1 MRALA
6 GIVEVICRELAAH
19 AGGVSCVQNIEVG
32 FQVRLHLVAGL
43 KHNVAVGQGFLGQ
56 GSLGYNA
63 VLLAQGSSV
72 FQVGV
77 GSFHAGFVAVHKGGK
92 AGGVSFHSI
101 LAGDQNAGYQ
111 LGAGNFFPLF
121 VHIQGNAQAFDLSQC
136 AGHKGLGQHGDR
148 AGAGLQLSQS
158 LGCFA
163 VEVKGHIVIR
173 VNTVFSQDVAQNIFR
188 GGTLAG
194 CHDGLALQVLHAVHS
209 LAVFHNIQHAQGV
222 DAGNLNGAVGFLVQ
236 GCGQVSGHSGCVQLA
251 LYQLRHDFIGL
262 AVHFKVIISGIFAC
276 HQVHKAHG
284 GGAFQAGNAQSIGGG
299 QFLGFLTGSGFR
311 SSLGDS
317 FAGSCTGCNR
327 AGCRTAAGGNGGS
340 RKPPRDDD
348 DAPRKAKGRKS
359 GKKGSSGKGGNGK
372 KKKKIRWW
380 QILLITLLVIALIF
394 GGAFALIMGAI
405 TPAGGNI
412 KLNQLINTPKEFQ
425 GKEFNIL
432 VTGVDRS
439 STGDL
444 SAGAANDSNVN
455 DGMTDMI
462 LYVHFNNETGEMKML
477 QIPRDTMV
485 TTDASVSGNYRIN
498 GVAKTQGSDGNNNM
512 AALCEL
518 VADQYKLPI
527 DGFMTIRLEMLT
539 ELVDLFGG
547 VEINVPMDVD
557 YAALGLGDSVIHAGY
572 QTLNGASMEFLL
584 RARKIYP
591 DGDIGR
597 LNMQR
602 QFYAALFRKLKSIG
616 NIWDVAKLT
625 PAVLN
630 YMETNLSASD
640 LISFAI
646 SMLKI
651 DSSKIMIC
659 QMPVISGPQ
668 YNGQSL
674 LYPARQADADLLNQY
689 FRENTGPVDAS
700 QLNLCDNVID
710 LSGYTATD
718 PNIQQMGGLMAEA
731 DDAQKNENLDG
742 SNQVTDIMASEST
755 AESESTD
762 TDSTDTESQPAA

>member
-1 MRALA
+1 MSEPRKLYTGSASGGLDQEQYEAARRRAQQLAEQNARRRTVQQPMRTAQGRHISQRPA
-6 GIVEVICRELAAH
+6 AQPAPQPVQEPVQEPVQQPAPQPEAPRELTYAQRQAMAYRAAAERKYGDTLQFQVQRPRRTVNRPADAEQQARQAANRLYEQPADRKPAAAPRTQVRQMDLNGVQGSKPMYNYDAAAGGIQMEEAAAQPRRAKHADAPQPAAH
-19 AGGVSCVQNIEVG
+19 
-32 FQVRLHLVAGL
+32 
-43 KHNVAVGQGFLGQ
+43 K
-56 GSLGYNA
+56 
-63 VLLAQGSSV
+63 
-72 FQVGV
+72 
-77 GSFHAGFVAVHKGGK
+77 
-92 AGGVSFHSI
+92 
-101 LAGDQNAGYQ
+101 
-111 LGAGNFFPLF
+111 P
-121 VHIQGNAQAFDLSQC
+121 
-136 AGHKGLGQHGDR
+136 
-148 AGAGLQLSQS
+148 
-158 LGCFA
+158 
-163 VEVKGHIVIR
+163 
-173 VNTVFSQDVAQNIFR
+173 
-188 GGTLAG
+188 
-194 CHDGLALQVLHAVHS
+194 
-209 LAVFHNIQHAQGV
+209 
-222 DAGNLNGAVGFLVQ
+222 
-236 GCGQVSGHSGCVQLA
+236 
-251 LYQLRHDFIGL
+251 
-262 AVHFKVIISGIFAC
+262 
-276 HQVHKAHG
+276 
-284 GGAFQAGNAQSIGGG
+284 
-299 QFLGFLTGSGFR
+299 
-311 SSLGDS
+311 
-317 FAGSCTGCNR
+317 
-327 AGCRTAAGGNGGS
+327 RTAAGGNGGS
-340 RKPPRDDD
+340 RKPPRDEDD
-348 DAPRKAKGRKS
+348 VPHKAKGRKS

-498 GVAKTQGSDGNNNM
+498 GVAKTQGSDSNNNM

-527 DGFMTIRLEMLT
+527 DGFITIRLEMLT

-718 PNIQQMGGLMAEA
+718 PNIQQMGGLMAAA

-755 AESESTD
+755 AESESTG

>member
-1 MRALA
+1 MSEPRKLYTGSASGGLDQEQYEAARRRAQQLAEQNARRRPVQQPMRTAQGRHISQRPA
-6 GIVEVICRELAAH
+6 AQPAPQPVQEPVQEPVQQPAPQPEAPRELTYAQRQAMAYRAAAERKYGDTLQFQVQRPRRTVNRPADAEQQARQAANRLYEQPADRKPAAAPRTQVRQMDLNGVQGSKPMYNYDAAAGGIQMEEAAAQPRRAKHADAPQPAAH
-19 AGGVSCVQNIEVG
+19 
-32 FQVRLHLVAGL
+32 
-43 KHNVAVGQGFLGQ
+43 K
-56 GSLGYNA
+56 
-63 VLLAQGSSV
+63 
-72 FQVGV
+72 
-77 GSFHAGFVAVHKGGK
+77 
-92 AGGVSFHSI
+92 
-101 LAGDQNAGYQ
+101 
-111 LGAGNFFPLF
+111 P
-121 VHIQGNAQAFDLSQC
+121 
-136 AGHKGLGQHGDR
+136 
-148 AGAGLQLSQS
+148 
-158 LGCFA
+158 
-163 VEVKGHIVIR
+163 
-173 VNTVFSQDVAQNIFR
+173 
-188 GGTLAG
+188 
-194 CHDGLALQVLHAVHS
+194 
-209 LAVFHNIQHAQGV
+209 
-222 DAGNLNGAVGFLVQ
+222 
-236 GCGQVSGHSGCVQLA
+236 
-251 LYQLRHDFIGL
+251 
-262 AVHFKVIISGIFAC
+262 
-276 HQVHKAHG
+276 
-284 GGAFQAGNAQSIGGG
+284 
-299 QFLGFLTGSGFR
+299 
-311 SSLGDS
+311 
-317 FAGSCTGCNR
+317 
-327 AGCRTAAGGNGGS
+327 RTAAGGNGGS

-359 GKKGSSGKGGNGK
+359 GKKGGSGKGGNGK

-485 TTDASVSGNYRIN
+485 TTDTSVSGNFRIN

-718 PNIQQMGGLMAEA
+718 PKIQQMGGLMAEA
-731 DDAQKNENLDG
+731 DDAQKNDNLDG

>member
-1 MRALA
+1 MSEPRKLYTGSASGGLDQEQYEAARRRAQQLAEQNARRRTVQQPMRTAQGRHISQRPVVTGQPA
-6 GIVEVICRELAAH
+6 PAPEPPVQEPVQQAAPAPERPRELTYAQRQAMAYRAA
-19 AGGVSCVQNIEVG
+19 AERRYGDTLQ
-32 FQVRLHLVAGL
+32 FQVQRPRRTVNRPLEPEQRTRQAAAQLYEQPA
-43 KHNVAVGQGFLGQ
+43 APRQGQQ
-56 GSLGYNA
+56 PA
-63 VLLAQGSSV
+63 
-72 FQVGV
+72 
-77 GSFHAGFVAVHKGGK
+77 
-92 AGGVSFHSI
+92 
-101 LAGDQNAGYQ
+101 
-111 LGAGNFFPLF
+111 
-121 VHIQGNAQAFDLSQC
+121 
-136 AGHKGLGQHGDR
+136 
-148 AGAGLQLSQS
+148 
-158 LGCFA
+158 
-163 VEVKGHIVIR
+163 
-173 VNTVFSQDVAQNIFR
+173 
-188 GGTLAG
+188 
-194 CHDGLALQVLHAVHS
+194 
-209 LAVFHNIQHAQGV
+209 
-222 DAGNLNGAVGFLVQ
+222 
-236 GCGQVSGHSGCVQLA
+236 
-251 LYQLRHDFIGL
+251 
-262 AVHFKVIISGIFAC
+262 
-276 HQVHKAHG
+276 
-284 GGAFQAGNAQSIGGG
+284 
-299 QFLGFLTGSGFR
+299 
-311 SSLGDS
+311 
-317 FAGSCTGCNR
+317 
-327 AGCRTAAGGNGGS
+327 
-340 RKPPRDDD
+340 PRDDD

-359 GKKGSSGKGGNGK
+359 GKKGGSGKGGNGK

-394 GGAFALIMGAI
+394 GGALALIMGAI

-485 TTDASVSGNYRIN
+485 TTDASVSGNFRIN
-498 GVAKTQGSDGNNNM
+498 GVAKTQGSDSNNNM

-527 DGFMTIRLEMLT
+527 DGFITIRLEMLT

-718 PNIQQMGGLMAEA
+718 PNIQQMGGLMAAA

>member
-1 MRALA
+1 MSEPRKLYTGSASGGLDQEQYEAARRRAQQLAEQNARRRTVQQPMRTAQGRHISQRPA
-6 GIVEVICRELAAH
+6 AQPAPEPVQEPVQEPVRQPAPQPEAPRELTYAQRQAMAYRAAAERKYGDTLQFQVQRPRRTVNRPADAEQQARQAANRLYEQPADRKPAAAPRTQVRQMDLNGVQGSKPMYNYDAAAGGIQMEEAAAQPRRAKHADAPQPAAH
-19 AGGVSCVQNIEVG
+19 
-32 FQVRLHLVAGL
+32 
-43 KHNVAVGQGFLGQ
+43 K
-56 GSLGYNA
+56 
-63 VLLAQGSSV
+63 
-72 FQVGV
+72 
-77 GSFHAGFVAVHKGGK
+77 
-92 AGGVSFHSI
+92 
-101 LAGDQNAGYQ
+101 
-111 LGAGNFFPLF
+111 P
-121 VHIQGNAQAFDLSQC
+121 
-136 AGHKGLGQHGDR
+136 
-148 AGAGLQLSQS
+148 
-158 LGCFA
+158 
-163 VEVKGHIVIR
+163 
-173 VNTVFSQDVAQNIFR
+173 
-188 GGTLAG
+188 
-194 CHDGLALQVLHAVHS
+194 
-209 LAVFHNIQHAQGV
+209 
-222 DAGNLNGAVGFLVQ
+222 
-236 GCGQVSGHSGCVQLA
+236 
-251 LYQLRHDFIGL
+251 
-262 AVHFKVIISGIFAC
+262 
-276 HQVHKAHG
+276 
-284 GGAFQAGNAQSIGGG
+284 
-299 QFLGFLTGSGFR
+299 
-311 SSLGDS
+311 
-317 FAGSCTGCNR
+317 
-327 AGCRTAAGGNGGS
+327 RTAAGGNGGS

-485 TTDASVSGNYRIN
+485 TTDTSVSGNFRIN

-527 DGFMTIRLEMLT
+527 DGFITIRLEMLT

-547 VEINVPMDVD
+547 VEINVPVDVD

-731 DDAQKNENLDG
+731 DDAQKDPNQNLDG

>member
-1 MRALA
+1 MSEPRKLYTGSASGGLDQEQYEAARRRAQQLAEQNARRRTVQQPMRTAQGRHISQRPVVTGQPA
-6 GIVEVICRELAAH
+6 PAPEPPVQEPVQQAAPASEKPRELTYAQRQAMAYRAAAERRYGDTLQFQVQRPRRTVNRPPEPEQRARQAAAQLYEQPAAPRQAQQPAPRPQAQAPVQQAAPVGGIRLEEAAAQPRRAKHADAPQPAAH
-19 AGGVSCVQNIEVG
+19 
-32 FQVRLHLVAGL
+32 
-43 KHNVAVGQGFLGQ
+43 K
-56 GSLGYNA
+56 
-63 VLLAQGSSV
+63 
-72 FQVGV
+72 
-77 GSFHAGFVAVHKGGK
+77 
-92 AGGVSFHSI
+92 
-101 LAGDQNAGYQ
+101 
-111 LGAGNFFPLF
+111 P
-121 VHIQGNAQAFDLSQC
+121 
-136 AGHKGLGQHGDR
+136 
-148 AGAGLQLSQS
+148 
-158 LGCFA
+158 
-163 VEVKGHIVIR
+163 
-173 VNTVFSQDVAQNIFR
+173 
-188 GGTLAG
+188 
-194 CHDGLALQVLHAVHS
+194 
-209 LAVFHNIQHAQGV
+209 
-222 DAGNLNGAVGFLVQ
+222 
-236 GCGQVSGHSGCVQLA
+236 
-251 LYQLRHDFIGL
+251 
-262 AVHFKVIISGIFAC
+262 
-276 HQVHKAHG
+276 
-284 GGAFQAGNAQSIGGG
+284 
-299 QFLGFLTGSGFR
+299 
-311 SSLGDS
+311 
-317 FAGSCTGCNR
+317 
-327 AGCRTAAGGNGGS
+327 RTAAGGNGGS

-348 DAPRKAKGRKS
+348 DAPRKAKGGKS
-359 GKKGSSGKGGNGK
+359 GKKGGSGKGGNGK

-485 TTDASVSGNYRIN
+485 TTDTSVSGNFRIN
-498 GVAKTQGSDGNNNM
+498 GVAKTQGSDSNNNM

-527 DGFMTIRLEMLT
+527 DGFITIRLEMLT

-547 VEINVPMDVD
+547 VEINVPVDVD
-557 YAALGLGDSVIHAGY
+557 YAALGLGDSVIHARY

-718 PNIQQMGGLMAEA
+718 PKIQQMGGLMAAA
-731 DDAQKNENLDG
+731 DDAQKNDNLDG

>member
-1 MRALA
+1 MSEPRKLYTGSASGGLDQEQYEAARRRAQQLAEQNARRRTVQQPMRTAQGRHISQRPA
-6 GIVEVICRELAAH
+6 AQPAPQPVQEPVQEPVQQPAPQPEAPRELTYAQRQAMAYRAAAERKYGDTLQFQVQRPRRTVNRPANAEQQARQAANRLYEQPADRKPAAAPRTQVRQMDLNGVQGSKPMYNYDAAAGGIQMEEAAAQPRRAKYADAPQPAAH
-19 AGGVSCVQNIEVG
+19 
-32 FQVRLHLVAGL
+32 
-43 KHNVAVGQGFLGQ
+43 K
-56 GSLGYNA
+56 
-63 VLLAQGSSV
+63 
-72 FQVGV
+72 
-77 GSFHAGFVAVHKGGK
+77 
-92 AGGVSFHSI
+92 
-101 LAGDQNAGYQ
+101 
-111 LGAGNFFPLF
+111 P
-121 VHIQGNAQAFDLSQC
+121 
-136 AGHKGLGQHGDR
+136 
-148 AGAGLQLSQS
+148 
-158 LGCFA
+158 
-163 VEVKGHIVIR
+163 
-173 VNTVFSQDVAQNIFR
+173 
-188 GGTLAG
+188 
-194 CHDGLALQVLHAVHS
+194 
-209 LAVFHNIQHAQGV
+209 
-222 DAGNLNGAVGFLVQ
+222 
-236 GCGQVSGHSGCVQLA
+236 
-251 LYQLRHDFIGL
+251 
-262 AVHFKVIISGIFAC
+262 
-276 HQVHKAHG
+276 
-284 GGAFQAGNAQSIGGG
+284 
-299 QFLGFLTGSGFR
+299 
-311 SSLGDS
+311 
-317 FAGSCTGCNR
+317 
-327 AGCRTAAGGNGGS
+327 RTAAGGNGGS
-340 RKPPRDDD
+340 RKPPRDEDD
-348 DAPRKAKGRKS
+348 VPHKAKGRKS
-359 GKKGSSGKGGNGK
+359 GKKGSSGKGGKNK

-405 TPAGGNI
+405 TPEGGNI

-485 TTDASVSGNYRIN
+485 TTDRSVSGNYRIN
-498 GVAKTQGSDGNNNM
+498 GVAKTQGSDSNNNM

-518 VADQYKLPI
+518 VADQYQIPI
-527 DGFMTIRLEMLT
+527 DGFITIRLEMLT

-547 VEINVPMDVD
+547 VEINVPVDVD

-591 DGDIGR
+591 NGDIGR

-659 QMPVISGPQ
+659 QMPVISGPK
-668 YNGQSL
+668 YNKQDL

-700 QLNLCDNVID
+700 ALNLCDNAVD
-710 LSGYTATD
+710 VSGYAATD
-718 PNIQQMGGLMAEA
+718 PNIQWMGSLMTEA
-731 DDAQKNENLDG
+731 DEAQKDPNQNLDG
-742 SNQVTDIMASEST
+742 SNQVTDVMASESA
-755 AESESTD
+755 AESESTEA
-762 TDSTDTESQPAA
+762 ESQPAA

>member
-1 MRALA
+1 MTDPTNVHEPVPQSAKLTA
-6 GIVEVICRELAAH
+6 REKKW
-19 AGGVSCVQNIEVG
+19 IIYDVG
-32 FQVRLHLVAGL
+32 NSAF
-43 KHNVAVGQGFLGQ
+43 
-56 GSLGYNA
+56 
-63 VLLAQGSSV
+63 VLLSTAVIPIYAKSLMPADGNIVSAWGYAQTIASLVIALLMPLLGSI
-72 FQVGV
+72 
-77 GSFHAGFVAVHKGGK
+77 A
-92 AGGVSFHSI
+92 
-101 LAGDQNAGYQ
+101 D
-111 LGAGNFFPLF
+111 
-121 VHIQGNAQAFDLSQC
+121 
-136 AGHKGLGQHGDR
+136 
-148 AGAGLQLSQS
+148 
-158 LGCFA
+158 
-163 VEVKGHIVIR
+163 
-173 VNTVFSQDVAQNIFR
+173 
-188 GGTLAG
+188 
-194 CHDGLALQVLHAVHS
+194 
-209 LAVFHNIQHAQGV
+209 
-222 DAGNLNGAVGFLVQ
+222 VQ
-236 GCGQVSGHSGCVQLA
+236 GMKIK
-251 LYQLRHDFIGL
+251 F
-262 AVHFKVIISGIFAC
+262 
-276 HQVHKAHG
+276 
-284 GGAFQAGNAQSIGGG
+284 
-299 QFLGFLTGSGFR
+299 FLGFFGTGVVTCCAMALPLTWLPFLVVYILATIGLNGSLTFYDSMLIDATSNER
-311 SSLGDS
+311 MDKVSSHGYGWGYI
-317 FAGSCTGCNR
+317 GSTVPFIFC
-327 AGCRTAAGGNGGS
+327 
-340 RKPPRDDD
+340 
-348 DAPRKAKGRKS
+348 
-359 GKKGSSGKGGNGK
+359 
-372 KKKKIRWW
+372 
-380 QILLITLLVIALIF
+380 IALIF

-485 TTDASVSGNYRIN
+485 TTDASVSGNFRIN
-498 GVAKTQGSDGNNNM
+498 GVAKTQGSDSNNNM

-527 DGFMTIRLEMLT
+527 DGFITIRLEMLT

-718 PNIQQMGGLMAEA
+718 PKIQQMGGLMAEA
-731 DDAQKNENLDG
+731 DDAQKNDNLDG